1 MISNMNK
8 VREACLFEGEHTVF
22 INSKKPITLAQ
33 VKGQVPKGVE
43 VRLEGPRNLWKDV
56 KEFWGAHLG
65 ILVFTGGLAL
75 FGYVGFWLYE
85 KWKPLYIVYL
95 DVPNKRNTKIEYFDN
110 PFQGIKVQE
119 Y

>member
-1 MISNMNK
+1 MNK
-8 VREACLFEGEHTVF
+8 VKEACLVGGEHRVF
-22 INSKKPITLAQ
+22 INSKRFISEAE
-33 VKGQVPKGVE
+33 VKRNVPKE
-43 VRLEGPRNLWKDV
+43 VKVRVEGPRNLYNDV

-95 DVPNKRNTKIEYFDN
+95 DVPNKRNNKIEYFDN